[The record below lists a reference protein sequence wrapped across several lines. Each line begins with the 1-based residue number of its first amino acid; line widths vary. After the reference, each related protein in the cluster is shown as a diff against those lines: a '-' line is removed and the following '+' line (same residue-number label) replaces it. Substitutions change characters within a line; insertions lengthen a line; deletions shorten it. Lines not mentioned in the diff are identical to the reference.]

1 MATTG
6 VFNGTNLLLKVGTSG
21 SETTIGHTT
30 SCSISFSHDLPEAT
44 TKDSSGWAEFISG
57 VRGGSISFD
66 GLVAY
71 DDTTNAEELANYIIN
86 RTAISFIFGTAATGD
101 SVYTGTG
108 YLDSVEISA
117 DMEAPVSYSGS
128 ITITGAISTS
138 TNP

>member
-6 VFNGTNLLLKVGTSG
+6 IFNGTDLLLKVGSAG
-21 SETTIGHTT
+21 SEVTIGHTT

-57 VRGGSISFD
+57 VRGGTISFD

-71 DDTTNAEELANYIIN
+71 DDTTNAEELAGYIIS
-86 RTAISFIFGTAATGD
+86 RTKIAFVFGTAASGD
-101 SVYTGTG
+101 TVYTGEG
-108 YLDSVEISA
+108 YLDSVEVSA

-138 TNP
+138 TNA